1 MYACMDTYILFLVSL
16 THLHKL
22 IPLRKETC
30 PLWQARKLFISSS
43 LSLLLLMIEPYFPKV
58 LTLFSDLLS
67 FFSLSLSLS
76 LSHCQTILT
85 LFSKG
90 MFCINEWPLLVS
102 NLAPYFLHVSFGNI
116 TFSKGLLANHPNMN
130 HVTSVL
136 LAFFRDTFGLSSP
149 FIMNGAMRK
158 KSC

>member
-1 MYACMDTYILFLVSL
+1 LW
-16 THLHKL
+16 
-22 IPLRKETC
+22 KETC
-30 PLWQARKLFISSS
+30 PLWQAKRLFISSS
-43 LSLLLLMIEPYFPKV
+43 LSLLLLLIEPYFRKV

-67 FFSLSLSLS
+67 LFSLS
-76 LSHCQTILT
+76 LSHCQKILT

-90 MFCINEWPLLVS
+90 EFCINEWPLLVS
-102 NLAPYFLHVSFGNI
+102 NLAPYFLHVSFGNL